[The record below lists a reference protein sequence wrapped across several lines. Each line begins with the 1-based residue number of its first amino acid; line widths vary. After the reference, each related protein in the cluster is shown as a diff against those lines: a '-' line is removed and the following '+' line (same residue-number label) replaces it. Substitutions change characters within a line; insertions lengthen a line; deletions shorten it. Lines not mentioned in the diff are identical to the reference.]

1 MKTNSFT
8 IEGINLFS
16 CGENG
21 EFSADVRISQAE
33 GEEFSIQLGTDGE
46 LSFAP
51 EAEHAGPL
59 ANMIDEN
66 EKTGRPTDWVAK
78 KIASMV
84 DAADMVEKAK
94 ENPANWC

>member
-8 IEGINLFS
+8 VVGINLFS

-21 EFSADVRISQAE
+21 EFSADVRLSQSE

-46 LSFAP
+46 WSFAP
-51 EAEHAGPL
+51 EVEHAGTL
-59 ANMIDEN
+59 EKMIDEN
-66 EKTGRPTDWVAK
+66 DKKGRPTDWVAK

-94 ENPANWC
+94 SYPANWC